1 MTVSVKIPGPIYFAR
16 YVWGIRLYILAILL
30 IFAAFFAIG
39 YVAVMAVP
47 EVGNT
52 IVSSFREE
60 VSPLKELTPAGLM
73 VGIFANNAF
82 KCLLVIVLGIALGI
96 APILF
101 IMANGLIL
109 GVVIAV
115 TMKSTSL
122 LYVLVGVVPHGVIEL
137 PMVFISAA
145 IGLKLGAD
153 VLKALR
159 GKDVNVVDRL
169 VESLL
174 IFIVWIFPLLFMA
187 AFVETFVTGPILYLL
202 FGGHG

>member
-1 MTVSVKIPGPIYFAR
+1 VNVRIPGPIYFAK
-16 YVWGIRLYILAILL
+16 YVWDIRLYILAILL

-52 IVSSFREE
+52 IVSSFKEE
-60 VSPLKELTPAGLM
+60 VSPLKELSPGGLM

-82 KCLLVIVLGIALGI
+82 KCLLVIVLGVALGI

-101 IMANGLIL
+101 IVANGLIL
-109 GVVIAV
+109 GIVIAV
-115 TMKSTSL
+115 PMKSTGL
-122 LYVLVGVVPHGVIEL
+122 LYVLAGVLPHGVIEL

-145 IGLKLGAD
+145 IGRKLGAD
-153 VLKALR
+153 ALKALL
-159 GKDVNVVDRL
+159 GKDVNVVDKL
-169 VESLL
+169 VESLV